1 MSKSSCVGAPSL
13 ALSPSLALALALSLA
28 LALAVGPAPAAV
40 TDAVAAP
47 VDVTASEC
55 LRGGGMIIVAADGE
69 GGAFTRRCRGGVHDG
84 ETILAATAREVAAGD
99 VASVARPG
107 DRR

>member
-1 MSKSSCVGAPSL
+1 MSKSSCVGAL
-13 ALSPSLALALALSLA
+13 AVA

-69 GGAFTRRCRGGVHDG
+69 GGAFTQRCQGGVHDG
-84 ETILAATAREVAAGD
+84 ETILAATAWEFAAGD
-99 VASVARPG
+99 VASVALPG